1 MKFVKKYWPTLL
13 VTVVMLILIGIV
25 ISYNKATA
33 EGKTSTP
40 TAQHYKERC
49 LWKLIEL
56 ENAKIE
62 VTVPPMECSA
72 MTEDERLELTGAIG
86 TYIRNIVLP

>member
-1 MKFVKKYWPTLL
+1 MKLLKRYWPTL
-13 VTVVMLILIGIV
+13 VAAIAMT
-25 ISYNKATA
+25 ISAFMVLGVNEAT
-33 EGKTSTP
+33 EDPISITTD
-40 TAQHYKERC
+40 QHYKERC

-62 VTVPPMECSA
+62 VNVPPMECSA
-72 MTEDERLELTGAIG
+72 LTTEEKTELTGAIG